1 MEPRVSRPP
10 SGARASLLDRLTG
23 SDEAHTRAR
32 DPILRDLGWLL
43 NSIPLEVSCG
53 LEAYP
58 HVRRSV
64 LNFGTTALGAA
75 AGASTIESAV
85 REALVRFEP
94 RIEADS
100 IDVRYIA
107 RAEDAQHPSLSLA
120 IEGTWRTPDGEEHIR
135 VVPRIDADSGHA
147 TLAGPGA
154 D

>member
-1 MEPRVSRPP
+1 VSRPP

-53 LEAYP
+53 LAAYP

-94 RIEADS
+94 RIEADR